1 MALTGSSA
9 KRYAEAVLQLAEESR
24 DVAQWTNALDRITQS
39 LSPQA
44 LRLLAAPS
52 FPLEARRTALER
64 VTADESPGIKSLLQ
78 TLLERERIALLP
90 AIARAYHDLLD
101 EREGIERAVIT
112 TAVPMDEARQRD
124 IVDRLERFHSAY
136 YLDASHAPPPLLVA
150 SGFTDDLFPVDE
162 ALRFANRTRKRHPR
176 TPISLLFGDFGHQ
189 RAANKPRDRARLRRA
204 IRRCLSSAACSSPRQ
219 LR

>member
-124 IVDRLERFHSAY
+124 IVDRLERITGKKLRATFVVEPALQGGVVVRVGDHQ
-136 YLDASHAPPPLLVA
+136 
-150 SGFTDDLFPVDE
+150 VDGSV
-162 ALRFANRTRKRHPR
+162 RTR
-176 TPISLLFGDFGHQ
+176 LALM
-189 RAANKPRDRARLRRA
+189 
-204 IRRCLSSAACSSPRQ
+204 RQ
-219 LR
+219 QLAQGR